1 MLVKVNE
8 ADDFDSL
15 SEPEIRVSLVQRGS
29 DPERVLE
36 LEVVQGYEPCLWMTS
51 EHSGLNERL

>member
-36 LEVVQGYEPCLWMTS
+36 LEVVQGHEPCLWMTS